1 MSDHFT
7 ALQNKGLINDKR
19 ARNKGNSN
27 PSISTT
33 MLKVKISNSL
43 IVNVNDYWVL
53 KLFGQNGNLN
63 IFKRMKQYED
73 RESDK
78 ITAHCISV

>member
-1 MSDHFT
+1 
-7 ALQNKGLINDKR
+7 
-19 ARNKGNSN
+19 
-27 PSISTT
+27 

-53 KLFGQNGNLN
+53 KLFGRNGNLN
-63 IFKRMKQYED
+63 IFKRMTQYED
-73 RESDK
+73 KESDK